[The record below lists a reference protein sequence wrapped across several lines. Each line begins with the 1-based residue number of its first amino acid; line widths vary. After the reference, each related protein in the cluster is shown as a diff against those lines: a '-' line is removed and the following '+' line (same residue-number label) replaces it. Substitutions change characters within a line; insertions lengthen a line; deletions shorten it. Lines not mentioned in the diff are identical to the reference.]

1 VLTRRPAIQAI
12 SEKFKRK
19 NAGPYR
25 ETVVHP
31 TFYFLLFTVTFFI
44 LQRSPAQDRYYF
56 YTGKNYGSES
66 LINPGSLMINAGF
79 DILQSATH
87 SRKLSTIR
95 FGTGARN
102 VYNNL
107 SDPFTQIN
115 KFGWSKFIG
124 QEVFPTSLN
133 IEKAQ
138 WFPNYTLHLI
148 GGGMDSR
155 MMLEW
160 YRYHEFPYPTLFTT
174 LTITAYHFVNEA
186 VENDIFIG
194 PNVDPISDVFIF
206 DLGGALLFT
215 SDAVAEFFSSTLHMT
230 AWPGQPAWN
239 PNLNTLENHGQY
251 YVMKYQLPFLS
262 RTSLFYHFGDNGMLG
277 LSFLQ
282 PNNESFTVAFGAAAR
297 DLRTVDVTNGARTVT
312 VSLGY
317 IAGIFY
323 DRENSVLAS
332 LMVSNRVN
340 EKVRLNIYPGVV
352 DIFGFSPGL
361 FASVGNRNQF
371 IAGFSVQY
379 SPFGLAYRNKL

>member
-1 VLTRRPAIQAI
+1 MNCIFFVLLY
-12 SEKFKRK
+12 F
-19 NAGPYR
+19 
-25 ETVVHP
+25 
-31 TFYFLLFTVTFFI
+31 FLLSTV
-44 LQRSPAQDRYYF
+44 SPAQDRYYF

-66 LINPGSLMINAGF
+66 LINPGSLIINTGF

-87 SRKLSTIR
+87 SRKLSTIK
-95 FGTGARN
+95 FGIGARN

-107 SDPFTQIN
+107 ADPFTQIN
-115 KFGWSKFIG
+115 KFGWGKFIG
-124 QEVFPTSLN
+124 QEVFPTSFK

-138 WFPNYTLHLI
+138 WFPNYTLHFI

-160 YRYHEFPYPTLFTT
+160 YRYHEIPYPTLFTT
-174 LTITAYHFVNEA
+174 LTIAAYHFINES
-186 VENDIFIG
+186 VENDQFIG
-194 PNVDPISDVFIF
+194 PNVDPIADIYIF
-206 DLGGALLFT
+206 NLGGALLFT

-239 PNLNTLENHGQY
+239 PEFNTLENHGQY
-251 YVMKYQLPFLS
+251 YIMKYPLPFLS
-262 RTSLFYHFGDNGMLG
+262 ATSLFYHFGDNGMLG

-282 PNNESFTVAFGAAAR
+282 PNHESVTVAFGAAAR
-297 DLRTVDVTNGARTVT
+297 DLRTVDVTNGARIVT

-340 EKVRLNIYPGVV
+340 EKVRLNIYPGVI
-352 DIFGFSPGL
+352 DLFGISPGI
-361 FASVGNRNQF
+361 FASIGNRNQF
-371 IAGFSVQY
+371 ITGFSIQY
-379 SPFGLAYRNKL
+379 SPIGLAYRNKL

>member
-1 VLTRRPAIQAI
+1 MQNRQKRRDYFAHCLAFQLCFFLTSSQF
-12 SEKFKRK
+12 S
-19 NAGPYR
+19 
-25 ETVVHP
+25 
-31 TFYFLLFTVTFFI
+31 
-44 LQRSPAQDRYYF
+44 SAQEQYYF
-56 YTGKNYGSES
+56 YHGKTYGSES
-66 LINPGSLMINAGF
+66 LINPGSLIINAGL

-87 SRKLSTIR
+87 SRKLSTIK
-95 FGTGARN
+95 FGIGAKN

-107 SDPFTQIN
+107 IDPFFAIN
-115 KFGWSKFIG
+115 RYGWDKFIG
-124 QEVFPTSLN
+124 QEVFPTSFQ

-160 YRYHEFPYPTLFTT
+160 YRYHDVPYPTLFTT
-174 LTITAYHFVNEA
+174 ITIAAYHFINEA
-186 VENDIFIG
+186 VENDVVVG
-194 PNVDPISDVFIF
+194 PIVDPIADNYIF

-215 SDAVAEFFSSTLHMT
+215 SDDVAEFFSTTLHMT

-239 PNLNTLENHGQY
+239 PQFNTLENHGQY
-251 YVMKYQLPFLS
+251 YIMKYRLPFLS

-282 PNNESFTVAFGAAAR
+282 PNNESITIAFGAAAR
-297 DLRTVDVTNGARTVT
+297 ELRKVDVTNGIRTVT

-317 IAGIFY
+317 VAGIFY

-340 EKVRLNIYPGVV
+340 EKIRLNIYPGVI
-352 DIFGFSPGL
+352 DLWGFSPGL

-371 IAGFSVQY
+371 ITGFSVQY

>member
-1 VLTRRPAIQAI
+1 MVHV
-12 SEKFKRK
+12 FKRQQHQHFSRWCW
-19 NAGPYR
+19 NP
-25 ETVVHP
+25 
-31 TFYFLLFTVTFFI
+31 FFLLLCCVFASSQF
-44 LQRSPAQDRYYF
+44 SAAQDQYYF
-56 YTGKNYGSES
+56 YSGRNYGSES
-66 LINPGSLMINAGF
+66 LINPGSLIINAGF

-87 SRKLSTIR
+87 SRKLSTIK
-95 FGTGARN
+95 FGIGARN

-124 QEVFPTSLN
+124 QEVFPTSFR

-160 YRYHEFPYPTLFTT
+160 YRFHNVPYPTLFTT
-174 LTITAYHFVNEA
+174 LTIAAYHLVNEA
-186 VENDIFIG
+186 VENDLFVG
-194 PNVDPISDVFIF
+194 PNVDPIADVYIF

-215 SDAVAEFFSSTLHMT
+215 SDAVAEFFSTTLHMT

-239 PNLNTLENHGQY
+239 PKFNTLENQGQY
-251 YVMKYQLPFLS
+251 YIMKYELPFIS

-277 LSFLQ
+277 LSYLQ
-282 PNNESFTVAFGAAAR
+282 PNNESITVAFGAAAR
-297 DLRTVDVTNGARTVT
+297 ELRTVDITNGARTVT

-332 LMVSNRVN
+332 LMVSNRIN
-340 EKVRLNIYPGVV
+340 EKIRLNIYPGVI
-352 DIFGFSPGL
+352 DLFGFSPGV
-361 FASVGNRNQF
+361 FASIGNRQQF
-371 IAGFSVQY
+371 IAGFSIQF
-379 SPFGLAYRNKL
+379 SPIGLAYRNKL

>member
-1 VLTRRPAIQAI
+1 MYCIFFVIWCFI
-12 SEKFKRK
+12 I
-19 NAGPYR
+19 
-25 ETVVHP
+25 
-31 TFYFLLFTVTFFI
+31 FTPFSF
-44 LQRSPAQDRYYF
+44 AQDRYYF
-56 YTGKNYGSES
+56 YTGKTYGSES
-66 LINPGSLMINAGF
+66 LINPGSLIINTGF

-87 SRKLSTIR
+87 SRRLSTIK
-95 FGTGARN
+95 FGIGARN

-115 KFGWSKFIG
+115 KFGWNKFIG
-124 QEVFPTSLN
+124 QEVFPTSFK

-138 WFPNYTLHLI
+138 WFPNYTLHFI

-155 MMLEW
+155 MMFEW
-160 YRYHEFPYPTLFTT
+160 YRFHEFPYPALFST
-174 LTITAYHFVNEA
+174 LTIAAYHFVNES
-186 VENDIFIG
+186 VENDVFIG
-194 PNVDPISDVFIF
+194 PNVDPIADIYIF
-206 DLGGALLFT
+206 NLGGALLFT

-239 PNLNTLENHGQY
+239 PQFNTLENQGQY
-251 YVMKYQLPFLS
+251 YIMKYGLPFLS

-277 LSFLQ
+277 LSFHQ
-282 PNNESFTVAFGAAAR
+282 PNNESITVAFGAAAR

-340 EKVRLNIYPGVV
+340 EKVRLNIYPGVI
-352 DIFGFSPGL
+352 DLFGFSPGL
-361 FASVGNRNQF
+361 FASIGNRNQF
-371 IAGFSVQY
+371 IAGFSIQY